1 MNFLFSDTPLKFFN
15 QSFWRDEAFSYVL
28 ASKNIFDIIF
38 YTAKDFNPPLYY
50 ILLHIWMKIF
60 GTSEIAL
67 RTISFLFFWGT
78 VYIAFDFM
86 HYVLKISYKKA
97 SFYIFLII
105 LNPILL
111 FYAFEA
117 RMYTMLSFFAALSY
131 FALHRNRKKLYIASI
146 ILGLYTHYFMMLV
159 VFSQFVYTLLIRKKN
174 ASFKELLKPFMI
186 AAAAFIPWLAYVVL
200 QKKGE
205 DTSFWIYKTKIQ
217 EFFLI
222 PGVMYTGMETFL
234 DYYRT
239 HMLLMN
245 FSLISITVVLLSII
259 GIGFIKIK
267 KHSTKEQQ
275 HIFLSLALWSF
286 LTPVIVFII
295 SMFRPFYLPRYLIFS
310 SVGILLLVIYSLEK
324 MQKNAR
330 ILLAVLLV
338 LLTLHHIKL
347 QLKYREKE
355 NIARVLHEIK
365 SLAKKDDVLYV
376 TNTLDFFTA
385 QYYFYPDRVYIYNE
399 IYNNIPQYVGKT
411 LISEDRLRYTLPSYP
426 QKAFILKENREY
438 DISAAL

>member
-1 MNFLFSDTPLKFFN
+1 MNFLFTQTPLKFFN

-28 ASKNIFDIIF
+28 ASKNIFDIIY

-50 ILLHIWMKIF
+50 ILLHIWMKLF
-60 GTSEIAL
+60 GTSEISL
-67 RTISFLFFWGT
+67 RTLSFLFFWGT

-105 LNPILL
+105 INPILL

-131 FALHRNRKKLYIASI
+131 FALHTNRKKLYIASI
-146 ILGLYTHYFMMLV
+146 ILGLYTHYFMMFV
-159 VFSQFVYTLLIRKKN
+159 IFAQFLYTLIIRKKT
-174 ASFKELLKPFMI
+174 SSIITVLRPYMI
-186 AAAAFIPWLAYVVL
+186 TAAAFIPWLVYVVL
-200 QKKGE
+200 QKRGE
-205 DTSFWIYKTKIQ
+205 DTSFWIYNTKIQ

-234 DYYRT
+234 EYYRI
-239 HMLLMN
+239 HKGLVN
-245 FSLISITVVLLSII
+245 FSLGSLTVVLMTII
-259 GIGFIKIK
+259 AIGFIKIK
-267 KHSTKEQQ
+267 NHSTKEQQ
-275 HIFLSLALWSF
+275 HIFLSLALWAF
-286 LTPVIVFII
+286 LAPVIVFLI
-295 SMFRPFYLPRYLIFS
+295 SLFRPYYLPRYLIFS

-338 LLTLHHIKL
+338 ILTLHHIKL

-355 NIARVLHEIK
+355 NIAKVMHEIK
-365 SLAKKDDVLYV
+365 SLAKQDDVLYV
-376 TNTLDFFTA
+376 TDTLDFFTA
-385 QYYFYPDRVYIYNE
+385 QYYFYPDRVYIFNE
-399 IYNNIPQYVGKT
+399 IYDNIPQYVGKT
-411 LISEDRLRYTLPSYP
+411 LIGEDKLKYTLPSYP

-438 DISAAL
+438 EISAAL